1 MSGLVLKLA
10 PNERIM
16 INGAVIENGQRRT
29 RLAIQTPNTNILRLK
44 DAVHPDDAITPVS
57 RACYQCQLILSGDL
71 NPQKGQKILMQSIEE
86 LSQVFCDHD
95 SRRLLDAAG
104 GAMVNGDTYAA
115 LRELRRL
122 LPRETRLFAV
132 RQ

>member
-16 INGAVIENGQRRT
+16 INGAVVENGERRT
-29 RLAIQTPNTNILRLK
+29 RLSIQTPNTNILRLK
-44 DAVHPDDAITPVS
+44 DAVHPDDATTPVS
-57 RACYQCQLILSGDL
+57 RACYQCQLILSGDINL
-71 NPQKGQKILMQSIEE
+71 HEGQRILARSIEE

-104 GAMVNGDTYAA
+104 SAAINGDAYAA

-122 LPRETRLFAV
+122 LPREARLFAV